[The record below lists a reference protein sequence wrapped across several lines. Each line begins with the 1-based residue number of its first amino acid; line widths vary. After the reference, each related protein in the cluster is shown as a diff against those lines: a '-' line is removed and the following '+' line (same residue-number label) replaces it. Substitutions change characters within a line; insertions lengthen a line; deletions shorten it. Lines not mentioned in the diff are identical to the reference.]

1 MILTNKVYVI
11 KMEKDKFNLLAYA
24 VAMGDYDRALRI
36 VKELHEL
43 YVTTKEDF
51 LASIF
56 KKIENALLFRKNR
69 DCSNEKRLWEEIFE
83 LAAGSD
89 KTLSIFAKACY
100 YDSIADSAEDE
111 VKELEYHKK
120 AKREFNKLGD
130 NILTLIASTWIADSP
145 DKRAHTYKE
154 IAKEFKKAHLE
165 DLAYLAMG
173 WHNKSLVDAAEK
185 PEEKVEFYKK
195 AAEEFKEGHDELT
208 YHLVM
213 GEYYVALAFVAE
225 KPEEKA
231 ELFKKAAEEFKEG
244 HDELTHH
251 LAMGEYYVALSD
263 AAEKPEEKAEF
274 FKKAAEEFKEG
285 NDELNNH
292 RAMGG
297 YYGALAF
304 AAEKPEEAAELHKK
318 AADEFKEGNDE
329 LNNHLAMGEYYV
341 ALAFAAEKPEEAA
354 ELHKKAADEF
364 KEGHGELSN
373 HLAMG
378 GYYVALALAAEK
390 PEEKAEFY
398 KKAAE
403 EFKEGRDELTHHLA
417 MGGYY
422 WALSDAAEKPEEK
435 VELFK
440 KAAEEFKEGHDELNY
455 HRALGTQYSVRAII
469 AKKPNEKI
477 KLHKKAADEFKRGKL
492 STHHHIALG
501 SHHMALASSKE
512 LLEEQA
518 DLFKEAAK
526 EFKEGKEKEHYHF
539 AMARYYYLSSLLTE
553 DTKKRE
559 KLKLRA
565 VKETDWLFIA
575 NIALSLSRISTK
587 PGKVIYLIKDAVSSY
602 EKYLKQRGK
611 KLPKFTL
618 FIEGTISDKRIIDD
632 VIKKAKK
639 AFIIEISPFLKN
651 KTVEICDLENIIEAT
666 KFVLVIVDNN
676 LGERLSFEIGLA
688 YTAGKPIVLVVPGD
702 LAKLNPL
709 VLKAATVTQKLDT
722 AIMVLRLFS
731 IIKSGEILEVGI
743 DEKEKIKSFL
753 KSIEKY
759 EMPPSKIGLKSPFIE
774 EIFPFKLKYRDLR
787 GDNV

>member
-1 MILTNKVYVI
+1 MQLSFIMILTNKVYVI

-185 PEEKVEFYKK
+185 PEEKV
-195 AAEEFKEGHDELT
+195 
-208 YHLVM
+208 
-213 GEYYVALAFVAE
+213 
-225 KPEEKA
+225 
-231 ELFKKAAEEFKEG
+231 
-244 HDELTHH
+244 
-251 LAMGEYYVALSD
+251 
-263 AAEKPEEKAEF
+263 
-274 FKKAAEEFKEG
+274 
-285 NDELNNH
+285 
-292 RAMGG
+292 
-297 YYGALAF
+297 
-304 AAEKPEEAAELHKK
+304 
-318 AADEFKEGNDE
+318 
-329 LNNHLAMGEYYV
+329 
-341 ALAFAAEKPEEAA
+341 
-354 ELHKKAADEF
+354 
-364 KEGHGELSN
+364 
-373 HLAMG
+373 
-378 GYYVALALAAEK
+378 
-390 PEEKAEFY
+390 EFY